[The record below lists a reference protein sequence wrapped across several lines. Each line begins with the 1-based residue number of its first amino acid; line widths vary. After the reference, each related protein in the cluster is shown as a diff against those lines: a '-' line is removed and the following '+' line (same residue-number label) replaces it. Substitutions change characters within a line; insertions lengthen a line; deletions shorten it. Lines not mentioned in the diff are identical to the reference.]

1 MCEHSLDAEP
11 GLRVLQEEPGP
22 QPQGLSGALGG
33 PRRALTHGEG
43 NTDLPPGAEGRH
55 THIHTHTGL
64 GRSQER
70 DTDLF
75 PRAEGR
81 HTHTTQDT
89 AHVRVEA

>member
-1 MCEHSLDAEP
+1 MPSHMGRATQTCL
-11 GLRVLQEEPGP
+11 LV
-22 QPQGLSGALGG
+22 
-33 PRRALTHGEG
+33 PRADTH
-43 NTDLPPGAEGRH
+43 TY
-55 THIHTHTGL
+55 THTGL

-89 AHVRVEA
+89 AHVRVET